1 MPQFLIREFTDD
13 AGNVYVD
20 VEQPRENERMTLVEA
35 KNKDE
40 ARLRYA
46 VNRWKEVFRSL
57 GNAMENISRKLGGK
71 ND

>member
-1 MPQFLIREFTDD
+1 MQYLIREFTDST
-13 AGNVYVD
+13 GHVHVNV
-20 VEQPRENERMTLVEA
+20 EAPRENERMTLVEA

-57 GNAMENISRKLGGK
+57 GNAMENISRKLGGR

>member
-1 MPQFLIREFTDD
+1 MQFLIREFTDST
-13 AGNVYVD
+13 GHVHVD
-20 VEQPRENERMTLVEA
+20 VERPRENERMMLVEA

-46 VNRWKEVFRSL
+46 FNRWKEVFGSL
-57 GNAMENISRKLGGK
+57 GNAMENISRKLGGR